1 MMRVT
6 CINPRLL
13 LLLVLVM
20 AGVESQA
27 HARPK
32 TDVLV
37 MKNGDRITCE
47 LLSLSKGQLQ
57 IKTDYTVGTVTVNWE
72 LVDRID
78 SSQLFHVELS
88 SGETR
93 NGTLR
98 QEPVQ
103 STDRRLVQIS
113 EDLGTSEVDHD
124 EIVMVEQLGTN
135 FWKQLDGSIDVGL
148 SYTTSNSTSQ
158 FTVNAGVSRR
168 RERNEFDLSWSSFL
182 SRVEGV
188 EPTNRYELTALYKRL
203 MKWHNWFYG
212 GALDFLKS
220 DQQNLD
226 LRVTPGG
233 VLGRNLVRTN
243 RSNAFIAG
251 GAAVN
256 REWFLEPVDGLTDQT
271 SLEGIV
277 AGSVSIFRFD
287 STQIDTS
294 LVFFPS
300 LSQWGRYRISFN
312 NSVYLDL
319 WGNLYLRFSFYDD
332 YDSRPQGDTPKNDLG
347 VTTSFGWS
355 F

>member
-1 MMRVT
+1 MRVT
-6 CINPRLL
+6 CVKPRLL
-13 LLLVLVM
+13 LLLLLVT
-20 AGVESQA
+20 GGFESQP

-37 MKNGDRITCE
+37 MNNGDRITCE
-47 LLSLSKGQLQ
+47 IKSLSKGQLQ
-57 IKTDYTVGTVTVNWE
+57 IETDYTLDTVTVNWA
-72 LVDRID
+72 LVERID
-78 SSQLFHVELS
+78 STQLFHVELT
-88 SGETR
+88 SGETH
-93 NGTLR
+93 NGTIK
-98 QEPVQ
+98 QESVQ
-103 STDRRLVQIS
+103 ATGKRVVQIS
-113 EDLGTSEVDHD
+113 EDAKTVKEDHD
-124 EIVMVEQLGTN
+124 EIVLIEQLGAN
-135 FWKQLDGSIDVGL
+135 FWKQLDGSIDIGL

-168 RERNEFDLSWSSFL
+168 RELNEVDLTWSSFM
-182 SRVEGV
+182 SRVNEV
-188 EPTNRYELTALYKRL
+188 DPTNRYEFTALYKRL

-212 GALDFLKS
+212 GALDLLKS
-220 DQQNLD
+220 DQQNID

-233 VLGRNLVRTN
+233 VIGRSLLRTN
-243 RSNAFIAG
+243 RSNVLLSG

-271 SLEGIV
+271 SLEGII
-277 AGSVSIFRFD
+277 AGSVSLFRFD

-300 LSQWGRYRISFN
+300 FTQAGRYRISFN

-332 YDSRPQGDTPKNDLG
+332 YDNQPQGDTPKNDLG
-347 VTTSFGWS
+347 MTTSFGWS